1 MGAVGFRGRG
11 AGSAMTTLSF
21 TPNLLRH
28 VESPK
33 ARTEGATVRE
43 VMELYF
49 RTNPKV
55 RGYVLDDQGSVRKHV
70 LIFLNQEPIQDR
82 TELSDPVAE
91 GDEIFVMQALS
102 GG

>member
-1 MGAVGFRGRG
+1 
-11 AGSAMTTLSF
+11 MTTVIF
-21 TPNLLRH
+21 TPNLFRH
-28 VESPK
+28 VESPR
-33 ARTEGATVRE
+33 ARIEGATVRE
-43 VMELYF
+43 VMEIYF
-49 RTNPKV
+49 RTNPGV

-91 GDEIFVMQALS
+91 EDEILVMQALS